1 MFFVINKQKI
11 YSYLIAS
18 SMVMI
23 LLLGSIFFTSK
34 NQNTME
40 TWYETNSNNMV
51 NNANNANNV
60 NNVNNVN
67 NTKKANNTNNVNTT
81 NTTYKGEY
89 YKY

>member
-40 TWYETNSNNMV
+40 TWSETNSNNIV
-51 NNANNANNV
+51 NNVVSNANNV
-60 NNVNNVN
+60 NN
-67 NTKKANNTNNVNTT
+67 TNNVSNT
-81 NTTYKGEY
+81 NTTYNGEY

>member
-23 LLLGSIFFTSK
+23 LLLGSIFFTNK

-40 TWYETNSNNMV
+40 TWSETNSNNMV
-51 NNANNANNV
+51 NNANNVSNTNNV
-60 NNVNNVN
+60 NNVNNVS
-67 NTKKANNTNNVNTT
+67 NTNI
-81 NTTYKGEY
+81 TYKGEY

>member
-1 MFFVINKQKI
+1 MFCVINKQKI

-23 LLLGSIFFTSK
+23 LLLGSIFFTNK

-40 TWYETNSNNMV
+40 TWSETNTDNIV
-51 NNANNANNV
+51 NS
-60 NNVNNVN
+60 
-67 NTKKANNTNNVNTT
+67 ANNTLNNA